1 MDLLHLITII
11 IYGGMEFSRSSPYD
25 ILHPAVPL
33 KIKNFVWV
41 ILLLEIGNNQGENI
55 SAGTT
60 GMTYFFNIP
69 SSYKAFLPA
78 QYFLITLF

>member
-1 MDLLHLITII
+1 MNLLHLITLII
-11 IYGGMEFSRSSPYD
+11 FGGKECSRSSPYD

-33 KIKNFVWV
+33 KIKNFFWV

-55 SAGTT
+55 SAGTI
-60 GMTYFFNIP
+60 GMTYFFNIR
-69 SSYKAFLPA
+69 SSYKAFLTA